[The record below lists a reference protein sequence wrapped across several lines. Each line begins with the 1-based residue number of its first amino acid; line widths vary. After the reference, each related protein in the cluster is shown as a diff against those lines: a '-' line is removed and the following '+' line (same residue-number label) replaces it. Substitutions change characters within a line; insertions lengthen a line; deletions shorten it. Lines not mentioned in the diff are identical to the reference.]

1 VRVELENL
9 EVARAR
15 LPRLLGGRLCLDFA
29 NTVDPR
35 YGPERREYL
44 NDYADLIAWSRIT
57 GATSHQLAVK
67 LTSASQEHGRE
78 AAGILD
84 RAIRLR
90 EALYHLFSGRAAD
103 KDDLATLN
111 SELSQAMAGARVL
124 PAQPGFAWTW
134 PEEETE
140 AVDPA
145 RLLWPVARSAAELL
159 TSAER
164 QLVRECLGDNCGWL
178 FLDTSKNHR
187 RTWCS
192 MQGCG
197 NRAKARRHYA
207 RRTSPGQAS
216 SEGAR

>member
-1 VRVELENL
+1 VPAELENL

-90 EALYHLFSGRAAD
+90 EALHHLFSGRAAD
-103 KDDLATLN
+103 EADLATLN
-111 SELSQAMAGARVL
+111 RELSQAMAAARVL

-134 PEEETE
+134 PEE
-140 AVDPA
+140 VDLA

-159 TSAER
+159 TSADR
-164 QLVRECLGDNCGWL
+164 RLVRECLGDNCGWL

-192 MQGCG
+192 MRGCG

-207 RRTSPGQAS
+207 RRTSPRQTS
-216 SEGAR
+216 SEAAR